1 MKTLF
6 IIILLP
12 VVALLIMLESPA
24 IYILVLIIFFG
35 ISFYVAN
42 KNFETNDIII
52 RSGSDASKKETEY
65 TLIKKS
71 PVFTHNEQ
79 PMVIVDDAFIIRSSN
94 QAFKNF
100 CGANPDGKPISIS
113 LRSPDIDT
121 AIESVN
127 SQNVFKSVEF
137 SIFQSV
143 EKFLLAQLFTIYHD
157 KKYVLLSITDISD
170 LKAADKLKTNF
181 VSNVSH
187 ELRTPLSSILGF
199 IETIE
204 GPAKDDEKK
213 KKEFF
218 QTIKNEAERMQR
230 LVNDLLSL
238 SRVEESEFQLPNEKV
253 DLGACIHSAM
263 DALNVIANKKKIFI
277 QLSQPVNSIFVR
289 GNTDQIIEVFENLLE
304 NAITYSNEKGK
315 ISIEYE
321 SLAEYEQISI
331 IDNGIGIPTNDIVR
345 LTERFFRAKNSVD
358 YRRNSSGLGL
368 AIVKHILNRHEGKL
382 EISSEVGKG
391 SKFSV
396 SIPKYSDD
404 MS

>member
-24 IYILVLIIFFG
+24 IYILVLIIFLG

-238 SRVEESEFQLPNEKV
+238 SKVEESEFQLPNERV

-263 DALNVIANKKKIFI
+263 DALNVIANKKKISI

-315 ISIEYE
+315 ISIEYD

-331 IDNGIGIPTNDIVR
+331 IDNGIGIPTNEIVR

>member
-1 MKTLF
+1 MKKLF
-6 IIILLP
+6 LIISTP
-12 VVALLIMLESPA
+12 VVALLISHEIPI
-24 IYILVLIIFFG
+24 IYILSLLIFFG
-35 ISFYVAN
+35 ISFYITN
-42 KNFETNDIII
+42 KNFETNDVII
-52 RSGSDASKKETEY
+52 RSSSDALKKETEY
-65 TLIKKS
+65 TMIKKS
-71 PVFTHNEQ
+71 PLFTHNEQ
-79 PMVIVDDAFIIRSSN
+79 PMVIVDDAYIIRSSN

-100 CGANPDGKPISIS
+100 CGTNPDNKPISIS

-143 EKFLLAQLFTIYHD
+143 EKFLLAQLFTIKHD
-157 KKYVLLSITDISD
+157 RKFVLISITDISD

-204 GPAKDDEKK
+204 GPAKDDERK

-218 QTIKNEAERMQR
+218 QTIKSEAERMQR

-263 DALNVIANKKKIFI
+263 DALNVIAKKKKISI
-277 QLSQPVNSIFVR
+277 ELSQQISSIYVR

-304 NAITYSNEKGK
+304 NAVTYSDMEGK
-315 ISIEYE
+315 INIEYK

-331 IDNGIGIPTNDIVR
+331 IDNGIGIPTNEIAR
-345 LTERFFRAKNSVD
+345 LTERFFRAQNSVD

-382 EISSEVGKG
+382 EITSEVGKG

-404 MS
+404 VS

>member
-157 KKYVLLSITDISD
+157 RKYVLLSITDISD

-238 SRVEESEFQLPNEKV
+238 SKVEESEFQLPNERV

-263 DALNVIANKKKIFI
+263 DALNVIANKKKISI

>member
-52 RSGSDASKKETEY
+52 RSGSDASKRETEY

-157 KKYVLLSITDISD
+157 RKYVLLSITDISD

-238 SRVEESEFQLPNEKV
+238 SKVEESEFQLPNERV

-263 DALNVIANKKKIFI
+263 DALNVIANKKKISI

-304 NAITYSNEKGK
+304 NAITYSDEKGK

-331 IDNGIGIPTNDIVR
+331 IDNGIGIPNNEIVR

-382 EISSEVGKG
+382 EISSDVGKG

>member
-24 IYILVLIIFFG
+24 IYILVLIIFLG

-157 KKYVLLSITDISD
+157 RKYVLLSITDISD

-238 SRVEESEFQLPNEKV
+238 SKVEESEFQLPNERV

-263 DALNVIANKKKIFI
+263 DALNVIANKKKISI

-331 IDNGIGIPTNDIVR
+331 IDNGIGIPTNEIVR

>member
-1 MKTLF
+1 MKKLF
-6 IIILLP
+6 LIISAP
-12 VVALLIMLESPA
+12 VVALLISHEIPI
-24 IYILVLIIFFG
+24 IYILSLLIFFG
-35 ISFYVAN
+35 ISFYITN
-42 KNFETNDIII
+42 KNFETNDVII
-52 RSGSDASKKETEY
+52 RSSSDALKKETEY
-65 TLIKKS
+65 TMIKKS
-71 PVFTHNEQ
+71 PLFTHNEQ
-79 PMVIVDDAFIIRSSN
+79 PMVIVDDAYIIRSSN

-100 CGANPDGKPISIS
+100 CGTNPDNKPISIS

-143 EKFLLAQLFTIYHD
+143 EKFLLAQLFTIKHD
-157 KKYVLLSITDISD
+157 RKFVLISITDISD

-218 QTIKNEAERMQR
+218 QTIKSEAERMQR

-263 DALNVIANKKKIFI
+263 DALNVIAKKKKISI
-277 QLSQPVNSIFVR
+277 ELSQQITSIYVR

-304 NAITYSNEKGK
+304 NAVTYSDMEGK
-315 ISIEYE
+315 INIEYK

-331 IDNGIGIPTNDIVR
+331 IDNGIGIPTNEIAR
-345 LTERFFRAKNSVD
+345 LTERFFRAQNSVD

-382 EISSEVGKG
+382 EITSEVGKG

-404 MS
+404 VS

>member
-1 MKTLF
+1 MKKLF
-6 IIILLP
+6 LIISAP
-12 VVALLIMLESPA
+12 VVALLISHEIPI
-24 IYILVLIIFFG
+24 IYILSLLIFFG
-35 ISFYVAN
+35 ISFYITN
-42 KNFETNDIII
+42 KNFETNDVII
-52 RSGSDASKKETEY
+52 RSSSDALKKETEY
-65 TLIKKS
+65 TMIKKS
-71 PVFTHNEQ
+71 PLFTHNEQ
-79 PMVIVDDAFIIRSSN
+79 PMVIVDDAYIIRSSN

-100 CGANPDGKPISIS
+100 CGTNPDNKPISIS

-143 EKFLLAQLFTIYHD
+143 EKFLLAQLFTIKHD
-157 KKYVLLSITDISD
+157 RKFVLISITDISD

-218 QTIKNEAERMQR
+218 QTIKSEAERMQR

-263 DALNVIANKKKIFI
+263 DALNVIAKKKKISI
-277 QLSQPVNSIFVR
+277 ELSQQITSIYVR

-304 NAITYSNEKGK
+304 NAVTYNDEEGK
-315 ISIEYE
+315 ISIEYK

-331 IDNGIGIPTNDIVR
+331 IDNGIGIPTNEIAR
-345 LTERFFRAKNSVD
+345 LTERFFRAQNSVD

-382 EISSEVGKG
+382 EITSEVGKG

-404 MS
+404 VS

>member
-1 MKTLF
+1 MKKLF
-6 IIILLP
+6 LIISAP
-12 VVALLIMLESPA
+12 VVALLISHEIPI
-24 IYILVLIIFFG
+24 IYILSLLIFFG
-35 ISFYVAN
+35 ISFYITN
-42 KNFETNDIII
+42 KNFETNDVII
-52 RSGSDASKKETEY
+52 RSSSDALKKETEY
-65 TLIKKS
+65 TMIKKS
-71 PVFTHNEQ
+71 PLFTHNEQ
-79 PMVIVDDAFIIRSSN
+79 PMVIVDDAYIIRSSN

-100 CGANPDGKPISIS
+100 CGTNPDNKPISIS

-143 EKFLLAQLFTIYHD
+143 EKFLLAQLFTIKHD
-157 KKYVLLSITDISD
+157 RKFVLISITDISD

-204 GPAKDDEKK
+204 GPAKDDERK

-218 QTIKNEAERMQR
+218 QTIKSEAERMQR

-263 DALNVIANKKKIFI
+263 DALNVIAKKKKISI
-277 QLSQPVNSIFVR
+277 ELSQQISSIYVR

-304 NAITYSNEKGK
+304 NAVTYSDMEGK
-315 ISIEYE
+315 INIEYK

-331 IDNGIGIPTNDIVR
+331 IDNGIGIPTNEIAR
-345 LTERFFRAKNSVD
+345 LTERFFRAQNSVD

-382 EISSEVGKG
+382 EITSEVGKG

-404 MS
+404 VS

>member
-52 RSGSDASKKETEY
+52 RSGSNASKKETEY

-157 KKYVLLSITDISD
+157 RKYVLLSITDISD

-238 SRVEESEFQLPNEKV
+238 SKVEESEFQLPNERV

-263 DALNVIANKKKIFI
+263 DALNVIANKKKISI

-304 NAITYSNEKGK
+304 NAITYSDEKGK

-331 IDNGIGIPTNDIVR
+331 IDNGIGIPTNEIVR
-345 LTERFFRAKNSVD
+345 LTERFFRAKNSAD

-382 EISSEVGKG
+382 EISSDVGKG